1 MYGVGP
7 LNPHNVIPPVWYYV
21 VLTLHRVMLCS
32 GVHDHSSW
40 TSREYIITTWSSW
53 LSSTM
58 STSGDECVCTTTH
71 MWCIVCKVLW
81 DYPPIEGYST
91 YMFTRD
97 HSNVCYV
104 SVVTQTWS
112 DHVRSWSW
120 LISWSRDGHI
130 TKIMSLCVTSHE
142 TPQRVSPCPDH
153 KWSHSTHYT
162 GIHCIPRVCGCNW
175 GTCVTLCV
183 VLHNLSGSEILYSEH
198 EIPWSWF
205 HDITEI
211 VWFSD
216 FRVDPL
222 IVCITV

>member
-81 DYPPIEGYST
+81 DYPPIEGV
-91 YMFTRD
+91 F
-97 HSNVCYV
+97 HVHV
-104 SVVTQTWS
+104 HTWS
-112 DHVRSWSW
+112 QLCVLLCVCTQRWSDLVMSWSMVD
-120 LISWSRDGHI
+120 LMISRWSHHEI
-130 TKIMSLCVTSHE
+130 TSLCVTTHE
-142 TPQRVSPCPDH
+142 NTSEGVIMS
-153 KWSHSTHYT
+153 WSQVITFH
-162 GIHCIPRVCGCNW
+162 
-175 GTCVTLCV
+175 TL
-183 VLHNLSGSEILYSEH
+183 HRNTLYS
-198 EIPWSWF
+198 PWMW
-205 HDITEI
+205 
-211 VWFSD
+211 V
-216 FRVDPL
+216 
-222 IVCITV
+222 